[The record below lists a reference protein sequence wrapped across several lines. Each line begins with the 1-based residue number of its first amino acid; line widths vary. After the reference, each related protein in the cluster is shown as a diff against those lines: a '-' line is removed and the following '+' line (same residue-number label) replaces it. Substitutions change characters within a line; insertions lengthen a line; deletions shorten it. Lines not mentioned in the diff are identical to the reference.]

1 MDSTSSFS
9 KVRQPFPDAEL
20 LKVGGSTCEC
30 YRVRLYG
37 KLHFLKRLKPELRTN
52 PQYVAAME
60 KEFLMGYQLDHP
72 HLVRYAARTDDG
84 ILMDYVDGETLNLF
98 IKHHPGYFQKH
109 ENADRF
115 LHQLLSVV
123 GYLHSH
129 QIVHLDL
136 KPGNI
141 LITRIGHD
149 VKLTDLG
156 YSYAD
161 CYTDT
166 TGHTDKYAAPEQ
178 LRGEPVDAR
187 TDIYAIG
194 RILQTLPCAPKYDHI
209 SHRCT
214 AADPSKRFQSVAEM
228 EAAIS
233 RKRPHWLTV
242 VLSTAALLAVLLF
255 LWNPFRHA
263 EIPSAQVPAANDS
276 LLVSQEQIPQPPT
289 PLSEQQPALTVTDLD
304 ANQQNI
310 PKGELTKT
318 VNMEESSSSAKS
330 YGQTAPSSPAQSIM
344 PTVQATPSQSHSQ
357 ATPSTP
363 AQSKS
368 SVAGTQSHK
377 AESSAADLAS
387 LHRLLDNAIRP
398 IFEEYL
404 GAYKNRDYHHLDK
417 EELKEYTEK
426 HSAYQRA
433 CLNKLD
439 ELWKTHLHQYDK
451 ELFYAEGWKTYDSYD
466 SLTFLPSRLSHK

>member
-1 MDSTSSFS
+1 
-9 KVRQPFPDAEL
+9 
-20 LKVGGSTCEC
+20 
-30 YRVRLYG
+30 
-37 KLHFLKRLKPELRTN
+37 
-52 PQYVAAME
+52 
-60 KEFLMGYQLDHP
+60 
-72 HLVRYAARTDDG
+72 
-84 ILMDYVDGETLNLF
+84 
-98 IKHHPGYFQKH
+98 
-109 ENADRF
+109 
-115 LHQLLSVV
+115 
-123 GYLHSH
+123 
-129 QIVHLDL
+129 
-136 KPGNI
+136 
-141 LITRIGHD
+141 
-149 VKLTDLG
+149 
-156 YSYAD
+156 
-161 CYTDT
+161 
-166 TGHTDKYAAPEQ
+166 
-178 LRGEPVDAR
+178 
-187 TDIYAIG
+187 
-194 RILQTLPCAPKYDHI
+194 
-209 SHRCT
+209 
-214 AADPSKRFQSVAEM
+214 M

-263 EIPSAQVPAANDS
+263 ETPSTQTPAANDS
-276 LLVSQEQIPQPPT
+276 LLVSQEQMPQPSISP
-289 PLSEQQPALTVTDLD
+289 SEQQPASTVTDLV

-318 VNMEESSSSAKS
+318 VNMEESNSSAKS
-330 YGQTAPSSPAQSIM
+330 YAQSAPSSPAQSIM

-363 AQSKS
+363 AQTES

-433 CLNKLD
+433 CLNKFN
-439 ELWKTHLHQYDK
+439 ELWKTHQHQYDK
-451 ELFYAEGWKTYDSYD
+451 ELFYAEGWKTHDSYD